1 MEHNP
6 MEASNIVQSQ
16 FSSYLKHG
24 LTTLCPLKPQSLCC
38 GAVPVFA
45 WYLLEVK

>member
-24 LTTLCPLKPQSLCC
+24 LTLLYARSNHNRSAAEPFLFSL
-38 GAVPVFA
+38 GI
-45 WYLLEVK
+45 Y